1 MIKKIDFRN
10 LKVDRKKRKNKVGVV
25 DYIYI
30 YDYFDFFF
38 FQIYRK
44 KKLLFPE

>member
-10 LKVDRKKRKNKVGVV
+10 LKVVRKKRKNKVGVV

-30 YDYFDFFF
+30 YDHFDFFF
-38 FQIYRK
+38 SN
-44 KKLLFPE
+44 L